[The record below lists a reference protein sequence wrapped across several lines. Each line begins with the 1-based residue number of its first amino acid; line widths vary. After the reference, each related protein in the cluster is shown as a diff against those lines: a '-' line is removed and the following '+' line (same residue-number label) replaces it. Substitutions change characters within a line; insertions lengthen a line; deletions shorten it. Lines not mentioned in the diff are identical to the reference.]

1 MWARRKNNKTLGY
14 LRDILRPPT
23 LLKMTFRKMNAFFFQ
38 NTLLLHHIFQHFQ
51 LWKFYTF
58 AKKTPKTK
66 VERHS
71 QEIIPFETLSR
82 EHLPH
87 ACNGF
92 EKLQSFLSHLFL
104 QKNPKLK
111 WFENSY
117 FSYRI
122 LVQICYD
129 LVKRNFHVQK
139 RDRKS
144 F

>member
-1 MWARRKNNKTLGY
+1 MHVAVLKNFK
-14 LRDILRPPT
+14 
-23 LLKMTFRKMNAFFFQ
+23 AFCR
-38 NTLLLHHIFQHFQ
+38 IF
-51 LWKFYTF
+51 
-58 AKKTPKTK
+58 
-66 VERHS
+66 
-71 QEIIPFETLSR
+71 
-82 EHLPH
+82 
-87 ACNGF
+87 
-92 EKLQSFLSHLFL
+92 FL